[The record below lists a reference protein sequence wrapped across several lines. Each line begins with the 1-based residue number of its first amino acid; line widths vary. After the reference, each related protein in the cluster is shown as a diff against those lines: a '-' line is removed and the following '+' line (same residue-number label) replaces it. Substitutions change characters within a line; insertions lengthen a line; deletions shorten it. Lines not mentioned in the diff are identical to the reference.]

1 LNSAGVGVRVANDD
15 GDDGDDDN
23 AAAAIFLSPVES
35 IDCEAE
41 GTRKRPEADCDDV
54 ELAPPLLLLLL
65 RPPSL
70 CREPVLLPVLVLVRG
85 SLLIWS
91 IGSFLLAR
99 AFDGIQCRARLL

>member
-1 LNSAGVGVRVANDD
+1 MRVAN
-15 GDDGDDDN
+15 DDGDDDN

-54 ELAPPLLLLLL
+54 ELAPPLLLLL